1 MITHKEIIMMTKK
14 ISLIMFAFVLSI
26 CLLTS
31 ADAAYMQEFG
41 PAYNPANGHSYAI
54 YKNVAVTGAPTDLT
68 WNQAAAFAQSEGG
81 YLATLLTEAEDRF
94 VLDAFR
100 GSYIL
105 IGVRAWIG
113 LTDVDEEG
121 VFKWVTGTE
130 GIQPLTY
137 GHWRPGEPNN
147 VGNEDYVEWQ
157 NEPVPPY
164 YGSNLAWNDVPP
176 DASGLFRFLVEFD
189 PKPVPEPTSTLLL
202 GFGLLGL
209 AGLRRKMH
217 K

>member
-1 MITHKEIIMMTKK
+1 MMTKK

-26 CLLTS
+26 CLLTP
-31 ADAAYMQEFG
+31 ADADYMVQFG
-41 PAYNPANGHSYAI
+41 PAYYPTNGHSYAI
-54 YKNVAVTGAPTDLT
+54 YENLDSTGALADLT

-81 YLATLLTEAEDRF
+81 YLATLLTPEEDRF

-113 LTDVDEEG
+113 LTDYQEEG
-121 VFKWVTGTE
+121 VFKWVTGAE

-137 GHWRPGEPNN
+137 GHWLSGEPNN
-147 VGNEDYVEWQ
+147 VGNEDYVEWR
-157 NEPVPPY
+157 NEPY
-164 YGSNLAWNDVPP
+164 GYGSNLAWNDVPP
-176 DASGLFRFLVEFD
+176 DAWGMNRFMVEFD

-202 GFGLLGL
+202 GLGLMGL
-209 AGLRRKMH
+209 AGLRKKMH